1 MVSKTTGSQTNVTLV
16 KKRDQNRMY
25 EKEKKKEKEK
35 KRVSLY
41 TKLDFTSVRFL
52 TSLPFLPVP
61 CSVLLTSVVHCI
73 NLFFM
78 RLNICCN
85 CSAVWRTVL

>member
-1 MVSKTTGSQTNVTLV
+1 MVSKTTGSQKNATLV
-16 KKRDQNRMY
+16 KKRCQNRIC
-25 EKEKKKEKEK
+25 EKEKKERKK

-61 CSVLLTSVVHCI
+61 CSVLLTSVGHCI
-73 NLFFM
+73 NLLFM
-78 RLNICCN
+78 CLNICSN